1 MSIQSVWIHAR
12 SRGHCGYDRCWSK
25 DDMIVAGETEE
36 EHDQSIN
43 SENRLS
49 LLKQVTAA
57 DKGLQMI
64 QGLINKGW
72 LGYK

>member
-43 SENRLS
+43 FRKQAESSEASNSCRQRS
-49 LLKQVTAA
+49 TNDTRAH
-57 DKGLQMI
+57 
-64 QGLINKGW
+64 
-72 LGYK
+72 